1 MRRWRTR
8 QTRPRVM
15 RVSLRWRLLTLGAAH
30 ALSFGA
36 GDRSARCVRLHCSV
50 QLASVPP
57 FAACPAAASH

>member
-1 MRRWRTR
+1 
-8 QTRPRVM
+8 M